1 MKMRLLPALVGLAI
15 SFAVPAYAQQKDT
28 ADPQITEQIRALA

>member
-15 SFAVPAYAQQKDT
+15 SFAVPAYAQSVQKNIMLVKASKT
-28 ADPQITEQIRALA
+28 S